1 MSTPYSAM
9 GDAPIP
15 QTATQRLAS
24 QDDVI
29 RQQDQSL
36 AALSRSVATLNNLG
50 NEIHGEL
57 RAQGNLLDDLER
69 GVDQTRDALVSQQSR
84 LKKLIKRTRDNW
96 LFFMISARNATSHTR
111 TGAALA
117 CLRSVARPLNWHA
130 RAAA

>member
-96 LFFMISARNATSHTR
+96 LFFMISARNATSHT
-111 TGAALA
+111 
-117 CLRSVARPLNWHA
+117 HA
-130 RAAA
+130 FEMMIGH